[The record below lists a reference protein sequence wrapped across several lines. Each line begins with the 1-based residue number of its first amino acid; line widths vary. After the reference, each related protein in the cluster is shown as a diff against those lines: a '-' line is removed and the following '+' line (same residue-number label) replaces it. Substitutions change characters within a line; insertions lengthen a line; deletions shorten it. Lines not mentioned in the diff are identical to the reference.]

1 MTART
6 NALPWPSIDQLPR
19 VICAKINRHFAVA
32 ESAAVYVQRWWRTL
46 KGRDCKPIPTRAVE
60 SFAGGY
66 GGRLHRMLLKSPV
79 FYSEKLDGTNVGK
92 MSDGTLLGR
101 RQEIEPSATTY
112 QRCPLEP
119 LRECSTADC
128 LQELMAALTDDES
141 KICRGALYGEL
152 CCNFGLYDYAA
163 RSLAK
168 TWQAFGAVFHFADVE
183 AATAAAARGASNG
196 FACVSDKDSPVVVVA
211 NSLTMRDL
219 LRKHNIPAVRAEAA
233 GSLCALVSQKK
244 AWMTSESGE
253 GLVVTVGGTPPH
265 RSYKWKI
272 SREPQSSAIR
282 SLADLRSSLASGED
296 KQQFRPLLAPEV
308 HTLLSDL
315 YDVATHVDSLAA
327 AEAAKA
333 ASDSARTQTV
343 DAAAV
348 HAAIASACTK
358 FDSLDASFAA
368 SGQAAVPK
376 LAAMLQQEVLADKDL
391 ELPEGAKERKQA
403 EKEVGALIKRFVG
416 EQFGKWCALRAES

>member
-66 GGRLHRMLLKSPV
+66 GGPLHRMLLKSPV

-168 TWQAFGAVFHFADVE
+168 TWQAFGAVFQFADVE
-183 AATAAAARGASNG
+183 AASAAAARGASNG

-253 GLVVTVGGTPPH
+253 GLVITVGDPT
-265 RSYKWKI
+265 RSYKWRI
-272 SREPQSSAIR
+272 SREPQSLVIQ
-282 SLADLRSSLASGED
+282 SLVDLRSALASGGE
-296 KQQFRPLLAPEV
+296 KQQFGPLLAPEV

-327 AEAAKA
+327 AEA
-333 ASDSARTQTV
+333 